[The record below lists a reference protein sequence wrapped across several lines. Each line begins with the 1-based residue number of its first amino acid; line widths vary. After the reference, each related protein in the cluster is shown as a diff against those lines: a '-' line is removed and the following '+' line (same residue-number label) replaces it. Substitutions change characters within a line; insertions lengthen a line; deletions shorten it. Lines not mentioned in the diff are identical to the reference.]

1 MILLDTHVWVW
12 WIGAPERISAAAR
25 DRIQEAM
32 EASGIYISSISSWE
46 VSLLVKKKR
55 LDLTMAPA
63 DWVSRSEALPFFHFV
78 PVDNRIFLLSNDLP
92 GDFHDDPADRII
104 TATALTLNL
113 PLVTRDQ
120 RILDYPHLE
129 TIW

>member
-1 MILLDTHVWVW
+1 
-12 WIGAPERISAAAR
+12 
-25 DRIQEAM
+25 M
-32 EASGIYISSISSWE
+32 EASEIYISSISSWE

-63 DWVSRSEALPFFHFV
+63 DWVARSEALPFFRFV

-120 RILDYPHLE
+120 KILDYPHLE

>member
-1 MILLDTHVWVW
+1 M
-12 WIGAPERISAAAR
+12 R
-25 DRIQEAM
+25 
-32 EASGIYISSISSWE
+32 ASEVYISSISSWE

-55 LDLTMAPA
+55 LDLTMDPA
-63 DWVSRSEALPFFHFV
+63 DWVARSEALPFFRFV
-78 PVDNRIFLLSNDLP
+78 PVDNRIFLLSNGLP
-92 GDFHDDPADRII
+92 GDFHDDPADRVI

-120 RILDYPHLE
+120 RILDYPHLK